1 MADNGQT
8 AEKPLGDLV
17 NDVSTK
23 ASLLVRE
30 EIELAKAEI
39 SEKVTTLA
47 KGSGVAIAAG
57 VFATFAMIYFWVAV
71 ALFIN
76 DLFNVRQAFWF
87 GFIVVFGILMILT
100 AIAGFIGY
108 RWIKKGAPPTPDM
121 AIEEAKLTRAEILE
135 HN

>member
-1 MADNGQT
+1 MTDHGPT

-39 SEKVTTLA
+39 SEKVTSLA

-57 VFATFAMIYFWVAV
+57 VCATFALIYFWVAV

-76 DLFNVRQAFWF
+76 DLFNVHQAFWF

-100 AIAGFIGY
+100 AIAGFIGI

-121 AIEEAKLTRAEILE
+121 AIQEAKITRAEILE

>member
-1 MADNGQT
+1 MTDNGT
-8 AEKPLGDLV
+8 AEKPLGEVV

-23 ASLLVRE
+23 ATLLIRE

-39 SEKVTTLA
+39 SEKVTSLA

-57 VFATFAMIYFWVAV
+57 VCAVFALIYFWVAV

-76 DLFNVRQAFWF
+76 DLFNVHQAFWF

-100 AIAGFIGY
+100 AIAGFIGI
-108 RWIKKGAPPTPDM
+108 RWIKRGAPPTPDM
-121 AIEEAKLTRAEILE
+121 AIEEAKRTRAQILE

>member
-1 MADNGQT
+1 MTDNGST

-23 ASLLVRE
+23 ASLLIRE
-30 EIELAKAEI
+30 EIELAKAEV
-39 SEKVTTLA
+39 SEKVTSLA
-47 KGSGVAIAAG
+47 KGSGIAIAAG
-57 VFATFAMIYFWVAV
+57 VFATFALIYFWVAV

-76 DLFNVRQAFWF
+76 DLFNVHQAFWF

-100 AIAGFIGY
+100 AIAGFIGI

-121 AIEEAKLTRAEILE
+121 AIEQAKITRAEILE